1 MPSHCSPPSQNN
13 RIQSRKEVII
23 RTYYKLIKVDSSLC
37 EVSYPCLERCVQE
50 LVGYCLAARTAAGP
64 LMICATCLRPPY
76 INLNSLFCSPQ
87 QWTDPPMTASAT
99 LKKQCRFS
107 MNFKEQKWWGG
118 RGSLNLQTFTKFI
131 VDAHL
136 HTDVLTEKNRFF
148 FFSCMWG
155 QTVVS

>member
-37 EVSYPCLERCVQE
+37 EVSYPCLERCVQG

-76 INLNSLFCSPQ
+76 INLNSLFCSPP
-87 QWTDPPMTASAT
+87 TMDRPADDCECN
-99 LKKQCRFS
+99 LKET
-107 MNFKEQKWWGG
+107 M
-118 RGSLNLQTFTKFI
+118 SLFNELQG
-131 VDAHL
+131 AEMMRRSG
-136 HTDVLTEKNRFF
+136 VLKLADIY
-148 FFSCMWG
+148 
-155 QTVVS
+155 